1 VVHFGRNLASE
12 RFLYTSRIVKRDVYA
27 SYQRSYSDHN
37 YGQLKMQLEIRILQK
52 KNFYGKWFNQ
62 NAYSMSKIII
72 FNWVVQI
79 EFYIL
84 LLVNIHSTMVD
95 GS

>member
-1 VVHFGRNLASE
+1 VVHFGRNFASE

-52 KNFYGKWFNQ
+52 KKTFMENDLIKMLIVCQ
-62 NAYSMSKIII
+62 K
-72 FNWVVQI
+72 
-79 EFYIL
+79 
-84 LLVNIHSTMVD
+84 
-95 GS
+95 